1 MDTTLIVIVVVIA
14 LIVFYVIGIFNKLVT
29 LKNRYENA
37 FAQIEVQLKRRYD
50 LIPNLIET
58 AKEYIKHER
67 ETLQAVVE
75 ARNAAQD
82 MLSTAAAD
90 PGNADA
96 IKGLT
101 GAEGK
106 LAGALMNFNMVMEA
120 YPDLKANQNM
130 MQLSEELVSTENKVS
145 FSRQAF
151 NDQVMA
157 YNIYKQKFPP
167 VFFADRFGHA
177 QDATLLEFEDS
188 AAIQAAPKV
197 SF

>member
-1 MDTTLIVIVVVIA
+1 MDTTLIVILVAIALVVIY
-14 LIVFYVIGIFNKLVT
+14 LVGVFNKLVT

-58 AKEYIKHER
+58 ARGYIKHER
-67 ETLQAVVE
+67 ETLEAVVE
-75 ARNAAQD
+75 ARNTAQD

-120 YPDLKANQNM
+120 YPDLKANENM
-130 MQLSEELVSTENKVS
+130 MQLSEQLTTTENKVS
-145 FSRQAF
+145 FARQAY

-157 YNIYKQKFPP
+157 YNAYKQSFPP
-167 VFFADRFGHA
+167 TFFAARFGHA
-177 QDATLLEFEDS
+177 QDAVLLEFEDS